1 MRACGRLCTK
11 RVMRRFTFVTYA
23 GMPELDPDDRLAL
36 DLLARRGF
44 DVATAVW
51 DDPAVDWTNAGI
63 VIIRSTWDYNL
74 RHAAFLAWAEGVA
87 AVTAL
92 YNPISLVRWNLHKGY
107 LADLAAHGVP
117 TVHTRWIPAG
127 AAGDLASMLRE
138 AGWGTAVVK
147 PAIGL
152 STYGVRKVTGTFED
166 QTHVERLLQS
176 HDVMV
181 QPYMRSVDDRGERSL
196 MFIGGTYSHAARKT
210 AFQALLP
217 AGEAGET
224 PADATAQE
232 IEVATKAM
240 QALPAGPLYA
250 RVDLVDDDAGSPRV
264 IEFELIEPTLFL
276 GMHPQAPERFANA
289 LSELAA

>member
-1 MRACGRLCTK
+1 
-11 RVMRRFTFVTYA
+11 MRRFTFVTYA
-23 GMPELDPDDRLAL
+23 GMPDLDPDDRLAL

-51 DDPAVDWTNAGI
+51 DDAAVDWPDAGI

-74 RHAAFLAWAEGVA
+74 RHGAFLSWAESVA
-87 AVTAL
+87 AVTPL
-92 YNPISLVRWNLHKGY
+92 YNPVSLVRWNMHKSY
-107 LADLAAHGVP
+107 LADLAAQGVP
-117 TVHTRWIPAG
+117 TVPTQWLPAG
-127 AAGDLASMLRE
+127 STHELASVLDK
-138 AGWGTAVVK
+138 AGWDLGVVK

-152 STYGVRKVTGTFED
+152 STYGVRKVSGTPDD
-166 QTHVERLLQS
+166 QAHLEHLLRS

-181 QPYMRSVDDRGERSL
+181 QPYLRSVEQRGERSL

-217 AGEAGET
+217 TGEAGET
-224 PADATAQE
+224 PAEATAQE
-232 IEVATKAM
+232 VAVATKAL
-240 QALPAGPLYA
+240 QALPEPPLYA
-250 RVDLVDDDAGSPRV
+250 RADLIDDGDGRPVV

-276 GMHPQAPERFANA
+276 GMDPHAAERFADA

>member
-1 MRACGRLCTK
+1 
-11 RVMRRFTFVTYA
+11 MRRFTFVTYA
-23 GMPELDPDDRLAL
+23 GMPDLDPDDRLAL
-36 DLLARRGF
+36 DLLAQRGF
-44 DVATAVW
+44 EAATAVW
-51 DDPAVDWTNAGI
+51 DDPAVDWAGAGI

-74 RHAAFLAWAEGVA
+74 RHVAFLSWAEAVA
-87 AVTAL
+87 AVTPL
-92 YNPISLVRWNLHKGY
+92 YNPISLVRWNMHKGY

-117 TVHTRWIPAG
+117 TVATRWLRAG
-127 AAGDLASMLRE
+127 SASDLAGVLNES
-138 AGWGTAVVK
+138 GWDIAVVK

-152 STYGVRKVTGTFED
+152 STYGVRRVTGTRED
-166 QTHVERLLQS
+166 QAHLEFLLRS

-181 QPYMRSVDDRGERSL
+181 QPYMHSVDDRGERSL

-224 PADATAQE
+224 PADATAHE
-232 IEVATKAM
+232 IAVATKALE
-240 QALPAGPLYA
+240 ALPAAPLYA
-250 RVDLVDDDAGSPRV
+250 RADLVDDDEGRPVV

-276 GMHPQAPERFANA
+276 GMHPRAAIRFADA